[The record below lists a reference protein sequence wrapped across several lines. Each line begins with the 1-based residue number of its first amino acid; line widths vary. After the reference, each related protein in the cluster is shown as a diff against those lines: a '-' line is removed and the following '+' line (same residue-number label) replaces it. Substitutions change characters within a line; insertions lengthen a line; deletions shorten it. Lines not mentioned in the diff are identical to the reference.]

1 MHHENRSTPDSR
13 MPPDI
18 GRPVSP
24 PRLEYGSR
32 DQNPPLIRQTHPRE
46 LIIHPHEVDFRLP
59 PYEPRPL
66 AQHLIIPVSGKF
78 IFTCNYEFNHVNCY
92 INFARIL
99 L

>member
-1 MHHENRSTPDSR
+1 

-18 GRPVSP
+18 GRSVSP

-32 DQNPPLIRQTHPRE
+32 DPNPPMVRQTHPRE

-78 IFTCNYEFNHVNCY
+78 IFFFTIIRFVAEINKLVNKLIC
-92 INFARIL
+92 
-99 L
+99 